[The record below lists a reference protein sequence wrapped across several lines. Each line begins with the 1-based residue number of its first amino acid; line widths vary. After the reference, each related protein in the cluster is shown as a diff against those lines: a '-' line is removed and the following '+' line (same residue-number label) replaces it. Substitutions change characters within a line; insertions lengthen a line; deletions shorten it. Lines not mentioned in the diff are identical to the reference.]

1 MVVQPSDARE
11 KVPFKTGKFA
21 CGRNSLHYGIQ
32 YTQSDSTAIMVSPHE
47 LASKTLLTLL
57 VLVRAMMQ
65 PNKARVFVPYA
76 LSPSRTHP
84 HGFGLTS
91 TQMVEVDEQY
101 KCDGSSSCTGAWL
114 SVTTDC
120 AYRTEES
127 SYHMQISQF

>member
-1 MVVQPSDARE
+1 MRERKYLSKLENLHVVG
-11 KVPFKTGKFA
+11 T
-21 CGRNSLHYGIQ
+21 HGIQ

-91 TQMVEVDEQY
+91 PQMVEVDEQY
-101 KCDGSSSCTGAWL
+101 KCDGSSSCIIIYTGA
-114 SVTTDC
+114 
-120 AYRTEES
+120 
-127 SYHMQISQF
+127 